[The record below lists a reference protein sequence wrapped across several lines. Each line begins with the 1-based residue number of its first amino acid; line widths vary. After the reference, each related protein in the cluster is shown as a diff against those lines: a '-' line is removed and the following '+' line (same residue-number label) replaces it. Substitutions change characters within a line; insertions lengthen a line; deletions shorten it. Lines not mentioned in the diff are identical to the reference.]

1 MSHTPG
7 PWGIQP
13 DEHGGESD
21 TVYAYLDQQQ
31 PVAEVVSGLRSDR
44 NLIAAAPTLLRELRR
59 MLSLWEE
66 SIGWEEDYMN
76 MGDAARI
83 AIAKA
88 EGRTHAND

>member
-1 MSHTPG
+1 MMSHTPG

-13 DEHGGESD
+13 DGRGGASD

-31 PVAEVVSGLRSDR
+31 PVAEVVSGVRADR
-44 NLIAAAPTLLRELRR
+44 HLIAAAPDLLRELKR

-66 SIGWEEDYMN
+66 AIGWEEDYMD

-88 EGRTHAND
+88 NGRSDL